1 MILDDYLESYERRLR
16 QEAHV
21 IVDAWLKHREL
32 GLDDVTYHDFQYLME
47 ELEMAAHKTS
57 LTLSEVAA
65 LEARIYDIMRE
76 GDQDE

>member
-21 IVDAWLKHREL
+21 IVDAWLKHH
-32 GLDDVTYHDFQYLME
+32 GLDDVTYHDFQHLME
-47 ELEMAAHKTS
+47 EIEMAAHKTS
-57 LTLSEVAA
+57 LTLSEVSA
-65 LEARIYDIMRE
+65 LEARIYDIVR